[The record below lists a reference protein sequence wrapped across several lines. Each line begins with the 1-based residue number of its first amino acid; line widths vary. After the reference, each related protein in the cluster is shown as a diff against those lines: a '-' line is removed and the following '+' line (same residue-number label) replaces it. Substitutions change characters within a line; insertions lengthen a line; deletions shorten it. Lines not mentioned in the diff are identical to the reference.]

1 MDPFLLGVDDG
12 GALYGIGCCFHR
24 PIAIYFHPTIPPT
37 KFPSCEVLSF
47 QRKKP
52 RLASLASHTVGRPS
66 QSRRVYDTDV
76 NGVRIRTYGLWP
88 ARLVYD
94 EPRCTIGGR
103 SEFQTRDAS
112 SRPESSI
119 AHPVQIG
126 GSSSQNHQSSDVHHN
141 LYRMSQHMSRHTP
154 RTLERRKL
162 PTTLCQGM
170 TSML

>member
-1 MDPFLLGVDDG
+1 MTPGREPPQPPP
-12 GALYGIGCCFHR
+12 LYRMGCFNP
-24 PIAIYFHPTIPPT
+24 PITIYAHLIIPRIA
-37 KFPSCEVLSF
+37 FPLYQALSF
-47 QRKKP
+47 P
-52 RLASLASHTVGRPS
+52 REPRPASLAFHTVGRPS